1 MIALGPLR
9 VVESLTGALP
19 NVKGFVNPIG
29 LGRATRDA
37 RFAAFGA
44 PPAGL
49 DTRRAGEAM
58 TGSMLRLS
66 GQRRS
71 AR

>member
-19 NVKGFVNPIG
+19 DVKGFVNPIG

-37 RFAAFGA
+37 RFAAFGVWGA
-44 PPAGL
+44 
-49 DTRRAGEAM
+49 
-58 TGSMLRLS
+58 
-66 GQRRS
+66 
-71 AR
+71 